1 MARSAARKTVV
12 CTARCEDCGN
22 LSANVSWSPGD
33 TCPHCGSHHFTPV
46 PRIRGNSDYESADRS
61 QGFAIEDIR
70 FGRLAVWA
78 GMLAQ
83 KRFQMALRQ
92 QQRIAHSGRSVPDL
106 GTLLVQQKLLTKRQK
121 AALLRVL
128 VAVPGNSADREF
140 VQTAAKSGYIS
151 EDRLAAC
158 EALQSKMARDG
169 LDAPPLPLL
178 AYERRL
184 LKENQIVA
192 LLKSMEQRG
201 CGLLHNVQEGA
212 YGSATHAIEALLG
225 SGKDKRARV
234 KQIAAIAIILLAAV
248 FLVYRFAGG
257 AAYAQVKC
265 ESCGAEFGAP
275 ENSDWPIEC
284 LECGEETVYPLVIC
298 LDCGERYIS
307 KGVGYGKSCPKCKSS
322 RFVPITNEMDI
333 GQIEREIE
341 ARKSGEDAL

>member
-1 MARSAARKTVV
+1 MARSAARKTIV

-22 LSANVSWSPGD
+22 LSAKVSWSPGD
-33 TCPHCGSHHFTPV
+33 TCPHCGSHHFAPV

-83 KRFQMALRQ
+83 KRFQT
-92 QQRIAHSGRSVPDL
+92 DL
-106 GTLLVQQKLLTKRQK
+106 GTLLVQQKMLTKRQK

-140 VQTAAKSGYIS
+140 VQTAAKSGYIG

-158 EALQSKMARDG
+158 EALQSKMARED

-184 LKENQIVA
+184 LKENQVVA

-201 CGLLHNVQEGA
+201 CGLLHNIQEGA
-212 YGSATHAIEALLG
+212 YGSATHAIGALLG

-234 KQIAAIAIILLAAV
+234 KQIAAVAIILLAAV

-257 AAYAQVKC
+257 PAYAQVKC

-284 LECGEETVYPLVIC
+284 PECGEEAVYSLVMC
-298 LDCGERYIS
+298 RACGEYYIS
-307 KGVGYGKSCPKCKSS
+307 KGIGYGKSCPKCKSPN
-322 RFVPITNEMDI
+322 FIPVTNKTEAERHK
-333 GQIEREIE
+333 IEREIE